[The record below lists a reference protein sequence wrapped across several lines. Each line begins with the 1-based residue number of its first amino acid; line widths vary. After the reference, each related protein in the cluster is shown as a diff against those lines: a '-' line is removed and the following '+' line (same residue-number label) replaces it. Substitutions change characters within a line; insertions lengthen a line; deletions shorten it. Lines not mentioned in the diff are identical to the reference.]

1 MTTTRI
7 LSIGEA
13 MVELSASGQAG
24 LWRLGIAGDTLNTAW
39 YLRRLL
45 PAEWQVG
52 YFSRVGLGEFSQKMI
67 EFLDAEGID
76 SRHIGRDAQ
85 REIALYAIS
94 LKDGERSFTYWRDNS
109 AAKRLAD
116 DPAALAQALRG
127 VGIAYF
133 SGITLGILP
142 EAGRG
147 ALLEALKTA
156 QRTGTQVVFDPNL
169 RPRLWPSTRVMCDA
183 IEAAAEIS
191 DLILPSFDD
200 EETFFGDLNPE
211 ATIARYLARGARQVV
226 VKAGGK
232 AVHFRGADGAG
243 VVDGLEL
250 AVPVDTTS
258 AGDSFNAGY
267 LAARIGGH
275 DVAGAIRQAHEL
287 SRRVIG
293 HHGALVAEAVTAST

>member
-1 MTTTRI
+1 MTRRMV
-7 LSIGEA
+7 SIGEC
-13 MVELSASGQAG
+13 MVEMSATGEG
-24 LWRLGIAGDTLNTAW
+24 TFRLGFAGDTFNAAWHARRALPGEWTVAYFTAVGDDS
-39 YLRRLL
+39 LSRRMLTFMAEQGVETDRIRRLANRR
-45 PAEWQVG
+45 P
-52 YFSRVGLGEFSQKMI
+52 GLYLI
-67 EFLDAEGID
+67 ELNN
-76 SRHIGRDAQ
+76 
-85 REIALYAIS
+85 
-94 LKDGERSFTYWRDNS
+94 GERSFTYWRDNS

-116 DPAALAQALRG
+116 DPAVLAQALRG